1 VLAVAAVFAL
11 SNVSGVSRVVAA
23 VGGYLI
29 LTTGVMFADALGF
42 SLGGMKE
49 AAALIV
55 FFDVGSI
62 LSVWQLREHI
72 NVPFLLLV
80 GIPWTVFELIGTK
93 VLVGNDKAPWMT
105 TAFGALLLL
114 VLTCDAFEKWRKAK
128 QSAAAPTLGA
138 EPRLCCDVSPTH
150 LGHGVQMEEIANA
163 AGTDPE
169 PKDLLDK
176 RFDIWAGRNF
186 SWCLFLGIT
195 GGLLKGMFTVP
206 MPALCVFVLFSG
218 IDKDQWRANMILMNL
233 LSLPFKAY
241 LLFVVEQEFQ
251 SHRLP
256 QYIATVLGVVA
267 ANPVGN
273 YVAAVVDKDQFKDI
287 VRMLTFTG
295 ACSMLARSAGRD
307 MQLWMSL
314 GALLLGSLLMCLRW
328 RRMRRGPPAGAQRLE
343 EEEGDSDGKL
353 QEPTSLDQRDTV

>member
-1 VLAVAAVFAL
+1 MDSMEQHPVLAVAAVFAL

-29 LTTGVMFADALGF
+29 LTTGLMFADALGF

-93 VLVGNDKAPWMT
+93 VLVGNDKAPWMS

-114 VLTCDAFEKWRKAK
+114 VLTCDAFEKWRKSK
-128 QSAAAPTLGA
+128 QS
-138 EPRLCCDVSPTH
+138 
-150 LGHGVQMEEIANA
+150 
-163 AGTDPE
+163 
-169 PKDLLDK
+169 
-176 RFDIWAGRNF
+176 
-186 SWCLFLGIT
+186 
-195 GGLLKGMFTVP
+195 MFTVP

-233 LSLPFKAY
+233 LSMPFKAHF
-241 LLFVVEQEFQ
+241 LFVVEQEFQ

-328 RRMRRGPPAGAQRLE
+328 RRMRRGVW
-343 EEEGDSDGKL
+343 EGWKQALVSC
-353 QEPTSLDQRDTV
+353 